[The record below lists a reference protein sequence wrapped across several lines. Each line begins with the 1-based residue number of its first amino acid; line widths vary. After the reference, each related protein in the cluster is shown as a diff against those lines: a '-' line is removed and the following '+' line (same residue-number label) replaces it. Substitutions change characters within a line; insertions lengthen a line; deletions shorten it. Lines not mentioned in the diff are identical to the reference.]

1 MSSKH
6 QWFNE
11 TGSALLI
18 VLTLTF
24 LFSAIMIGAATV
36 VTIET
41 TVTGRYKDG
50 IEALYIA
57 DAGLAVVLAEL
68 RGLPDWT
75 PVLGGALSSSRSQGM
90 FTGSASLAGGTVFL
104 CCGARSVFARLANES
119 ASSAVPARRTLGWHP
134 YLWSSWN
141 ALAGQPGAG
150 QFFLIVLIQD
160 DEQDGDR
167 DQGTDLNG
175 VVVARSEAVRPD
187 GLRRSVE
194 ALVARE
200 AGDPGHG
207 IPVSVR
213 VLRWGEVR

>member
-6 QWFNE
+6 RRFNE

-41 TVTGRYKDG
+41 TVTSRYKDG
-50 IEALYIA
+50 VEALYIA
-57 DAGLAVVLAEL
+57 EGGLAVVLAEL

-75 PVLGGALSSSRSQGM
+75 PILGGALSSSASQGM
-90 FTGSASLAGGTVFL
+90 FTGSASIAGGTVFL
-104 CCGARSVFARLANES
+104 CCGARSVFARLLNES
-119 ASSAVPARRTLGWHP
+119 ASSAVPARRTLAWHP

-141 ALAGQPGAG
+141 GLAGQPGAG
-150 QFFLIVLIQD
+150 QFFLIALIQD
-160 DEQDGDR
+160 DEEDGDR
-167 DQGTDLNG
+167 DEGTDLNG
-175 VVVARSEAVRPD
+175 VVVVRSEAVRPD
-187 GLRRSVE
+187 GLRRSIE

-207 IPVSVR
+207 IPASVR

>member
-1 MSSKH
+1 MSSKAR
-6 QWFNE
+6 WFNE

-24 LFSAIMIGAATV
+24 LFSAITIGAATV

-41 TVTGRYKDG
+41 TVSGRYKDG

-57 DAGLAVVLAEL
+57 DAGLSVVLGEL

-75 PVLGGALSSSRSQGM
+75 PILGGALSSRASQGM
-90 FTGSASLAGGTVFL
+90 FTGSASVAGGTVFL
-104 CCGARSVFARLANES
+104 CCGGRSVFARLANES
-119 ASSAVPARRTLGWHP
+119 ASSAVPARRTLAWHP

-141 ALAGQPGAG
+141 ALAGDPAAG
-150 QFFLIVLIQD
+150 QVFLVVLIQD

-175 VVVARSEAVRPD
+175 AVVVRSEAVRPD

-194 ALVARE
+194 ALAARE
-200 AGDPGHG
+200 PGDPGHG
-207 IPVSVR
+207 IPASVR

>member
-1 MSSKH
+1 MGSKR
-6 QWFNE
+6 QWFE
-11 TGSALLI
+11 EKGSALLI

-24 LFSAIMIGAATV
+24 LFSAIVIGATTV

-50 IEALYIA
+50 IEALYVA
-57 DAGLAVVLAEL
+57 EAGVAVVLAEL
-68 RGLPDWT
+68 RTLPDWT
-75 PVLGGALSSSRSQGM
+75 PVLGGGLSSSASQGM
-90 FTGSASLAGGTVFL
+90 FSGSPSVAGGTVFL

-119 ASSAVPARRTLGWHP
+119 ASSAVPARRTLAWHP

-175 VVVARSEAVRPD
+175 VVVVRSEAVRPD
-187 GLRRSVE
+187 GLRRSIE

-207 IPVSVR
+207 IPASVR

>member
-1 MSSKH
+1 MSSKAR
-6 QWFNE
+6 WFNE

-41 TVTGRYKDG
+41 TVSGRYKDG

-57 DAGLAVVLAEL
+57 DAGLSVVLGEL

-75 PVLGGALSSSRSQGM
+75 PILGGALSSRASQGM
-90 FTGSASLAGGTVFL
+90 FTGSASVAGGTVFL
-104 CCGARSVFARLANES
+104 CCGARSVFARLSNES
-119 ASSAVPARRTLGWHP
+119 ASSAVPARRTLAWHP

-141 ALAGQPGAG
+141 ALVGEPGAG
-150 QFFLIVLIQD
+150 QFFLIALIQD
-160 DEQDGDR
+160 DEDDGDR
-167 DQGTDLNG
+167 DDGTDLNG
-175 VVVARSEAVRPD
+175 VVVVRSEAVRPD

-207 IPVSVR
+207 IPASVR
-213 VLRWGEVR
+213 VLRWGEIR

>member
-1 MSSKH
+1 MNSTHRWS
-6 QWFNE
+6 NE

-24 LFSAIMIGAATV
+24 LFSALMIGTTTV
-36 VTIET
+36 VGVET
-41 TVTGRYKDG
+41 TVTSRYKDG

-57 DAGLAVVLAEL
+57 EAGLAVVLAEL

-75 PVLGGALSSSRSQGM
+75 PVLEGALSSIASQGA
-90 FTGSASLAGGTVFL
+90 FTGSASVAGGTVFL
-104 CCGARSVFARLANES
+104 CCGAQSVFARLTHES
-119 ASSAVPARRTLGWHP
+119 ASSAVPARRTLAWRP

-141 ALAGQPGAG
+141 ALVGQPGAG
-150 QFFLIVLIQD
+150 QSFLIALIQD
-160 DEQDGDR
+160 DEEDGDR
-167 DQGTDLNG
+167 DEATDLNG
-175 VVVARSEAVRPD
+175 VLVVRSEAVRPD

-200 AGDPGHG
+200 PGDPGHG
-207 IPVSVR
+207 IPASVR

>member
-1 MSSKH
+1 
-6 QWFNE
+6 
-11 TGSALLI
+11 

-24 LFSAIMIGAATV
+24 LFSAIVIGATTV

-50 IEALYIA
+50 IEALYVA
-57 DAGLAVVLAEL
+57 EAGVAVVLAEL
-68 RGLPDWT
+68 RTLPDWT
-75 PVLGGALSSSRSQGM
+75 PVLGGALSSSASQGM
-90 FTGSASLAGGTVFL
+90 FSGSPSVAGGTVFL

-119 ASSAVPARRTLGWHP
+119 ASSAVPARRTLAWHP

-175 VVVARSEAVRPD
+175 VVVVRSEAVRPD

-207 IPVSVR
+207 IPASVR

>member
-1 MSSKH
+1 MSSKT
-6 QWFNE
+6 QWLKE

-24 LFSAIMIGAATV
+24 LFSAIIITAATV
-36 VTIET
+36 VTIES
-41 TVTGRYKDG
+41 TVSGRYKDG

-57 DAGLAVVLAEL
+57 EAGLAVVLAEL

-75 PVLGGALSSSRSQGM
+75 PVLGGAISSIASQGA
-90 FTGSASLAGGTVFL
+90 FGGSAPVAGGTVFL
-104 CCGARSVFARLANES
+104 CCGARSVFARLASES
-119 ASSAVPARRTLGWHP
+119 VSSAVPARRTLAWHP

-150 QFFLIVLIQD
+150 QFFLIVLIED
-160 DEQDGDR
+160 DEEDGDR

-175 VVVARSEAVRPD
+175 VVVVRSEAVRPD

-207 IPVSVR
+207 IPASVR

>member
-1 MSSKH
+1 MNSKH
-6 QWFNE
+6 RWSNE

-24 LFSAIMIGAATV
+24 LFSALMIGTTTVVGIEATV
-36 VTIET
+36 TS
-41 TVTGRYKDG
+41 RYKDG

-75 PVLGGALSSSRSQGM
+75 PVLGGAVSSGASQGT
-90 FTGSASLAGGTVFL
+90 FTGSASVAGGTVFL
-104 CCGARSVFARLANES
+104 CCGARSVSARLAHES
-119 ASSAVPARRTLGWHP
+119 ASSTVPARRTLAWHP

-141 ALAGQPGAG
+141 ALVGQPGLG
-150 QFFLIVLIQD
+150 QFFLIALIQD
-160 DEQDGDR
+160 DEDDGDR
-167 DQGTDLNG
+167 DEATDRNG
-175 VVVARSEAVRPD
+175 ALVVRSEAVRPD

-200 AGDPGHG
+200 PGDPGHG
-207 IPVSVR
+207 IPASVR

>member
-6 QWFNE
+6 RWFNE
-11 TGSALLI
+11 IGSALVI

-24 LFSAIMIGAATV
+24 LFSAIMLGTTTV

-41 TVTGRYKDG
+41 TVTSRYKDG
-50 IEALYIA
+50 IEAFYIA

-75 PVLGGALSSSRSQGM
+75 PVLRGALSSSASQGM
-90 FTGSASLAGGTVFL
+90 FTGSAPVAGGTVFL
-104 CCGARSVFARLANES
+104 CCGARSVFGRLASES
-119 ASSAVPARRTLGWHP
+119 ASSAVPARRTLAWHP

-141 ALAGQPGAG
+141 ALVGEPGAG
-150 QFFLIVLIQD
+150 QFFLIALIQD
-160 DEQDGDR
+160 DEEDGDR
-167 DQGTDLNG
+167 DDGTDLNG
-175 VVVARSEAVRPD
+175 VVVVRSEAVRPD

-207 IPVSVR
+207 IPASVR
-213 VLRWGEVR
+213 VLRWGEIR

>member
-1 MSSKH
+1 MGSKH
-6 QWFNE
+6 RWFNE

-24 LFSAIMIGAATV
+24 LFSAIMIGTTTV

-41 TVTGRYKDG
+41 TVTSRYKDG
-50 IEALYIA
+50 IEALFVA

-75 PVLGGALSSSRSQGM
+75 PVLGGGLSSGASQGM
-90 FTGSASLAGGTVFL
+90 FTGSASVAGGTVFL
-104 CCGARSVFARLANES
+104 CCGARSVFARLANEL
-119 ASSAVPARRTLGWHP
+119 ASSAVPARRTLAWHP

-141 ALAGQPGAG
+141 ALVGQPGAG
-150 QFFLIVLIQD
+150 QFFLIALIQD
-160 DEQDGDR
+160 DEEDGDR
-167 DQGTDLNG
+167 DDRTDLNG
-175 VVVARSEAVRPD
+175 VVVVRSEAVRPD

-200 AGDPGHG
+200 AGDPEHG
-207 IPVSVR
+207 IPASVR